1 LAIGLPFL
9 YVLFIPIFI
18 ALSNFDPT
26 DNTLAKA
33 FQAENNH
40 IKPIFN
46 KQDWKGEVSNLS
58 FDGLS
63 NSIIESNRTVG
74 VWGPISNSS
83 HTLEELRGINQSRA
97 ISEIITQ
104 GFDEYYFVMS
114 DFEDPKLMDST
125 ESLLQS
131 IENLDQ
137 SLKIIIILL
146 PPSEGGPDG
155 NYDWKG
161 WIDYFNSL
169 KQRHPNSFEG
179 FTIDD
184 FNWISTRNDTKFEYN
199 IDFMDYSNLIDALKY
214 KREDIK
220 FFPTVYLEGK
230 KTNVVVNDFQ
240 NYVDGIIAV
249 SGCYYNVSAL
259 EQQLHLFGELFN
271 NKPMKYVV
279 YPTIT
284 HNYTTQHY
292 SPPSDRLV
300 ISTLS
305 IASRIVDGILIW
317 HNINNPVI
325 QEYLKNIDNN
335 EAYLST
341 INRMEEIQIK
351 EEQGGATIDKM
362 HSNSTTKTEK
372 NCLEW
377 YNKYIHAYNYMLQL
391 DTTHKADNDWKDK
404 LVNFL

>member
-1 LAIGLPFL
+1 MLSIA
-9 YVLFIPIFI
+9 IFI
-18 ALSNFDPT
+18 TLYNFNPTYNALVKAYSL
-26 DNTLAKA
+26 DN
-33 FQAENNH
+33 NDVN
-40 IKPIFN
+40 PIL
-46 KQDWKGEVSNLS
+46 KKEKWKGEVPNPS
-58 FDGLS
+58 FEGLS
-63 NSIIESNRTVG
+63 NSTMEINKTVG

-97 ISEIITQ
+97 ISDIITL

-114 DFEDPKLMDST
+114 DFEDPKLIDST

-131 IENLDQ
+131 AENLDND
-137 SLKIIIILL
+137 LKIIIILL
-146 PPSEGGPDG
+146 PPSEGGPNG
-155 NYDWKG
+155 NYDWNG
-161 WIDYFNSL
+161 WINYFNSL

-199 IDFMDYSNLIDALKY
+199 IDFMDYSNLIDALKH
-214 KREDIK
+214 KREDVK
-220 FFPTVYLEGK
+220 FFPTVYFEGK
-230 KTNVVVNDFQ
+230 KTNVVVDEFQ

-259 EQQLHLFGELFN
+259 EPQLQLFNELFD
-271 NKPMKYVV
+271 NKPIKYVV

-284 HNYTTQHY
+284 HNYTRQYY

-317 HNINNPVI
+317 HYIDSPVI

-335 EAYLST
+335 EVYLSKM
-341 INRMEEIQIK
+341 NRMEETQIK
-351 EEQGGATIDKM
+351 EELGGATIDKI
-362 HSNSTTKTEK
+362 HRNSTEIEK
-372 NCLEW
+372 NCLNW
-377 YNKYIHAYNYMLQL
+377 YNKYKHAYNYLLQL
-391 DTTHKADNDWKDK
+391 DNSHKADNAWKDK

>member
-1 LAIGLPFL
+1 L
-9 YVLFIPIFI
+9 YDFNTTYNILVKASLV
-18 ALSNFDPT
+18 NNT
-26 DNTLAKA
+26 D
-33 FQAENNH
+33 
-40 IKPIFN
+40 IKPILN
-46 KQDWKGEVSNLS
+46 KQNWKEVSNPS

-63 NSIIESNRTVG
+63 NSIIESNKTVG

-97 ISEIITQ
+97 ISDIITQ

-114 DFEDPKLMDST
+114 DFEDPKLIDST

-131 IENLDQ
+131 AENLDND
-137 SLKIIIILL
+137 LKIIIILL
-146 PPSEGGPDG
+146 PPSEGGPNG

-199 IDFMDYSNLIDALKY
+199 IDFMEYSNLIDALQH
-214 KREDIK
+214 KRKDVK
-220 FFPTVYLEGK
+220 FFPTVYFEGQ
-230 KTNVVVNDFQ
+230 KTDVVINKFL
-240 NYVDGIIAV
+240 NHVDGIIAV

-259 EQQLHLFGELFN
+259 EPQLHIFGELFDD
-271 NKPMKYVV
+271 KPIKYIV

-284 HNYTTQHY
+284 HNYSRQQY
-292 SPPSDRLV
+292 SPPSDQLV

-305 IASRIVDGILIW
+305 IASRMVDGILIW
-317 HNINNPVI
+317 HKIDSPVI

-335 EAYLST
+335 EAYLSKM
-341 INRMEEIQIK
+341 NRMKEIQIK
-351 EEQGGATIDKM
+351 EERGGATIDKM
-362 HSNSTTKTEK
+362 HSNSTETEK

-377 YNKYIHAYNYMLQL
+377 YNKYIHAYNHLL
-391 DTTHKADNDWKDK
+391 
-404 LVNFL
+404 

>member
-1 LAIGLPFL
+1 MVFELLFL
-9 YVLFIPIFI
+9 YTLSIAIFI
-18 ALSNFDPT
+18 TIFITLYDFNPT
-26 DNTLAKA
+26 YNILVKASLVNNTD
-33 FQAENNH
+33 
-40 IKPIFN
+40 IKPILN
-46 KQDWKGEVSNLS
+46 KQNWKEVSNPS

-63 NSIIESNRTVG
+63 NSITGIDKPVG

-97 ISEIITQ
+97 ISDIITQ

-114 DFEDPKLMDST
+114 DFEDPKLIDST

-131 IENLDQ
+131 AENLGND
-137 SLKIIIILL
+137 LKIIIILL
-146 PPSEGGPDG
+146 PPSEGGPNG

-199 IDFMDYSNLIDALKY
+199 IDFMEYSNLIDALQH
-214 KREDIK
+214 KRKDVK
-220 FFPTVYLEGK
+220 FFPTVYFEGQ
-230 KTNVVVNDFQ
+230 KTDVVINKFL
-240 NYVDGIIAV
+240 NHVDGIIAV

-259 EQQLHLFGELFN
+259 EPQLHIFGELFDD
-271 NKPMKYVV
+271 KPIKYII

-284 HNYTTQHY
+284 HNYSRQQY
-292 SPPSDRLV
+292 SPPSDQLV

-305 IASRIVDGILIW
+305 IASRMVDGIVIW
-317 HNINNPVI
+317 HKIDSPVI

-335 EAYLST
+335 EAYLSKM
-341 INRMEEIQIK
+341 NRMKEIQIK
-351 EEQGGATIDKM
+351 EERGGATIDKM
-362 HSNSTTKTEK
+362 HSNSTETEK

-377 YNKYIHAYNYMLQL
+377 YNKYIHAYNHLL
-391 DTTHKADNDWKDK
+391 
-404 LVNFL
+404 

>member
-1 LAIGLPFL
+1 MVFELLFL
-9 YVLFIPIFI
+9 YTLSIAIFI
-18 ALSNFDPT
+18 TIFITLYDFNPT
-26 DNTLAKA
+26 YNILVKASLVNNTD
-33 FQAENNH
+33 
-40 IKPIFN
+40 IKPILN
-46 KQDWKGEVSNLS
+46 KQNWKEVSNPS

-63 NSIIESNRTVG
+63 NSITGIDKPVG

-97 ISEIITQ
+97 ISDIITQ

-114 DFEDPKLMDST
+114 DFEDPKLIDST

-131 IENLDQ
+131 AENLGND
-137 SLKIIIILL
+137 LKIIIIIL
-146 PPSEGGPDG
+146 PPSEGGPNG

-199 IDFMDYSNLIDALKY
+199 IDFMEYSNLIDALQH
-214 KREDIK
+214 KRKDVK
-220 FFPTVYLEGK
+220 FFPTVYFEGQ
-230 KTNVVVNDFQ
+230 KTDVVINKFL
-240 NYVDGIIAV
+240 NHVDGIIAV

-259 EQQLHLFGELFN
+259 EPQLHIFGELFDD
-271 NKPMKYVV
+271 KPIKYII

-284 HNYTTQHY
+284 HNYSRQQY
-292 SPPSDRLV
+292 SPPSDQLV

-305 IASRIVDGILIW
+305 IASRMVDGIVIW
-317 HNINNPVI
+317 HKIDSPVI

-335 EAYLST
+335 EAYLSKM
-341 INRMEEIQIK
+341 NRMKEIQIK
-351 EEQGGATIDKM
+351 EERGGATIDKM
-362 HSNSTTKTEK
+362 HSNSTETEK

-377 YNKYIHAYNYMLQL
+377 YNKYIHAYNHLL
-391 DTTHKADNDWKDK
+391 
-404 LVNFL
+404 